1 MEGTGNQENQEDQV
15 ITKATVE
22 QNKHIEVWKIK
33 RLIQKLETTKGNGTS
48 MVTLVIPPKDD
59 INRSSKMLTQEL
71 SQAQNIKSRVTRQSV
86 ITAITST
93 KESMSHLSYIVL
105 QSLSYTDRRQTMG
118 QSSIAESF

>member
-1 MEGTGNQENQEDQV
+1 METANQSDQQDQV
-15 ITKATVE
+15 ETKATVE
-22 QNKHIEVWKIK
+22 QNKHIETWKIK

-59 INRSSKMLTQEL
+59 INRSTKMLTQEL

-93 KESMSHLSYIVL
+93 KESNIF
-105 QSLSYTDRRQTMG
+105 SLP
-118 QSSIAESF
+118 SI